1 MLTIAVI
8 LNRIRALG
16 LFAVFRVWSGQFRA
30 KVTVL
35 GMFLNTGDRVD
46 SIGRHHFHRALV
58 LT

>member
-1 MLTIAVI
+1 MSTIAVI
-8 LNRIRALG
+8 LNGMCPLS

-30 KVTVL
+30 KATVL
-35 GMFLNTGDRVD
+35 GMLLNTGNRVD